1 MDDFWK
7 TTALVLLTVILSLSL
22 DKTERDIS
30 AVMGIVALCIA
41 ACAAVTILNPVLN
54 YLYEHNW
61 LLDYLVE
68 LQRLFHLPDGLISI
82 LMKAVGIALVA
93 ELSASICAD
102 AGNAS
107 LGKMLQILGGAAV
120 LTLSVPMFR
129 TLMTIIKE
137 MIGGL

>member
-30 AVMGIVALCIA
+30 AVMGIVALCVA

-54 YLYEHNW
+54 
-61 LLDYLVE
+61 YLVE

-82 LMKAVGIALVA
+82 LLKAVGIALVA
-93 ELSASICAD
+93 ELSATICAD

>member
-54 YLYEHNW
+54 YL
-61 LLDYLVE
+61 VE

-93 ELSASICAD
+93 ELSATICAD

-129 TLMTIIKE
+129 TLMTIIRE

>member
-7 TTALVLLTVILSLSL
+7 TTALVLLTVILGLSL

-30 AVMGIVALCIA
+30 AVMGIVALCVA

-54 YLYEHNW
+54 YL
-61 LLDYLVE
+61 VE
-68 LQRLFHLPDGLISI
+68 LQRLFHLPDDLISI

>member
-30 AVMGIVALCIA
+30 AVMGIVALCVA
-41 ACAAVTILNPVLN
+41 ACAAVTILEPVLN
-54 YLYEHNW
+54 
-61 LLDYLVE
+61 YLVE

-82 LMKAVGIALVA
+82 LLKAVGIALVA

>member
-7 TTALVLLTVILSLSL
+7 TTALVLLAVILSLSL

-54 YLYEHNW
+54 YL
-61 LLDYLVE
+61 VE
-68 LQRLFHLPDGLISI
+68 LQRLFHLPDDLISI

>member
-1 MDDFWK
+1 MSEFWK
-7 TTALVLLTVILSLSL
+7 TTSIVLLTVILGLAVG
-22 DKTERDIS
+22 KTERDIS
-30 AVMGIVALCIA
+30 AVLSLVAACIA
-41 ACAAVTILNPVLN
+41 AGVAVTILEPVLN
-54 YLYEHNW
+54 
-61 LLDYLVE
+61 YLVE
-68 LQRLFHLPDGLISI
+68 LQRLFHLPDDLISI
-82 LMKAVGIALVA
+82 LLKAVGIALVA

>member
-30 AVMGIVALCIA
+30 AVMGIVVLCIA

-54 YLYEHNW
+54 YL
-61 LLDYLVE
+61 VE
-68 LQRLFHLPDGLISI
+68 LQRLFHLPDDLISI
-82 LMKAVGIALVA
+82 LLKAVGIALVA

>member
-41 ACAAVTILNPVLN
+41 ACTAVTILEPVLN
-54 YLYEHNW
+54 YL
-61 LLDYLVE
+61 VE
-68 LQRLFHLPDGLISI
+68 LQSLVHLSDDLISI

-93 ELSASICAD
+93 ELSATICAD

-107 LGKMLQILGGAAV
+107 LGKILQILGGAVV

-129 TLMTIIKE
+129 TLMTIIWE

>member
-7 TTALVLLTVILSLSL
+7 TTALVLLTVILGLSL

-30 AVMGIVALCIA
+30 AVMGIVALCVA
-41 ACAAVTILNPVLN
+41 ACAAVTIQSPV
-54 YLYEHNW
+54 
-61 LLDYLVE
+61 LDYLVE
-68 LQRLFHLPDGLISI
+68 LQRLFQLPDSLVGI

-93 ELSASICAD
+93 ELSSTICAD

-129 TLMTIIKE
+129 TLMTIIRE

>member
-41 ACAAVTILNPVLN
+41 ACTAVTILEPVLN
-54 YLYEHNW
+54 YL
-61 LLDYLVE
+61 VE
-68 LQRLFHLPDGLISI
+68 LQSLVNLPDDLISI

-107 LGKMLQILGGAAV
+107 LGKILQILGGAVV

-129 TLMTIIKE
+129 TLMTIIWE

>member
-54 YLYEHNW
+54 YL
-61 LLDYLVE
+61 VE
-68 LQRLFHLPDGLISI
+68 LQRLFHLPDDLISI
-82 LMKAVGIALVA
+82 LLKAVGIALVA

>member
-41 ACAAVTILNPVLN
+41 ACTAVTILEPVLN
-54 YLYEHNW
+54 YL
-61 LLDYLVE
+61 VE
-68 LQRLFHLPDGLISI
+68 LQSLVHLPDDLISI

-129 TLMTIIKE
+129 TLMTIIRE

>member
-1 MDDFWK
+1 
-7 TTALVLLTVILSLSL
+7 
-22 DKTERDIS
+22 
-30 AVMGIVALCIA
+30 MGIVALCIA

-54 YLYEHNW
+54 YL
-61 LLDYLVE
+61 VE
-68 LQRLFHLPDGLISI
+68 LQRLFHLPDDLISI

-93 ELSASICAD
+93 EQSATICAD

>member
-54 YLYEHNW
+54 YL
-61 LLDYLVE
+61 VE
-68 LQRLFHLPDGLISI
+68 LQRLFHLPDDLISI
-82 LMKAVGIALVA
+82 LLKAVGIALVA

-129 TLMTIIKE
+129 TLMTTIKE

>member
-54 YLYEHNW
+54 YL
-61 LLDYLVE
+61 VE
-68 LQRLFHLPDGLISI
+68 LQRLFHLPDDLISI

-137 MIGGL
+137 MLGGL

>member
-1 MDDFWK
+1 MDDFWT

-30 AVMGIVALCIA
+30 AVMGIVALCVA

-54 YLYEHNW
+54 
-61 LLDYLVE
+61 YLVE

-82 LMKAVGIALVA
+82 LLKAVGIALVA

>member
-1 MDDFWK
+1 MDDFWR

-54 YLYEHNW
+54 YL
-61 LLDYLVE
+61 VE
-68 LQRLFHLPDGLISI
+68 LQRLFHLPDDLISI

-93 ELSASICAD
+93 ELSATICAD

>member
-30 AVMGIVALCIA
+30 AVMGIVALCVA

-54 YLYEHNW
+54 
-61 LLDYLVE
+61 YLVE

-93 ELSASICAD
+93 ELSATICAD

>member
-7 TTALVLLTVILSLSL
+7 TTALVLLTVVLSLSL

-54 YLYEHNW
+54 YL
-61 LLDYLVE
+61 VE

-82 LMKAVGIALVA
+82 LLKAVGIALVA

>member
-54 YLYEHNW
+54 YL
-61 LLDYLVE
+61 VE
-68 LQRLFHLPDGLISI
+68 LQRLFHLPDDLISI
-82 LMKAVGIALVA
+82 LLKAVGIALVA

-102 AGNAS
+102 SGNAS

>member
-41 ACAAVTILNPVLN
+41 ACTAVTILEPVLN
-54 YLYEHNW
+54 YL
-61 LLDYLVE
+61 VE
-68 LQRLFHLPDGLISI
+68 LQSLGHLPDDLISI

-107 LGKMLQILGGAAV
+107 LGKILQILGGAVV

-129 TLMTIIKE
+129 TLMTIIWE

>member
-7 TTALVLLTVILSLSL
+7 TTALVLLTVILSLSF

-41 ACAAVTILNPVLN
+41 ACTAVTILEPVLN
-54 YLYEHNW
+54 YL
-61 LLDYLVE
+61 VE
-68 LQRLFHLPDGLISI
+68 LQSLVHLPDDLISI

-107 LGKMLQILGGAAV
+107 LGKILQILGGAVV

-129 TLMTIIKE
+129 TLMTIIRE

>member
-22 DKTERDIS
+22 DKMERDIS

-54 YLYEHNW
+54 YL
-61 LLDYLVE
+61 VE
-68 LQRLFHLPDGLISI
+68 LQRLFHLPDDLISI

>member
-54 YLYEHNW
+54 YL
-61 LLDYLVE
+61 VE

-82 LMKAVGIALVA
+82 LLKAVGIALVA

>member
-7 TTALVLLTVILSLSL
+7 TTAFVLLTVILSLSL

-30 AVMGIVALCIA
+30 AVMGIVALCVA

-54 YLYEHNW
+54 YL
-61 LLDYLVE
+61 VE
-68 LQRLFHLPDGLISI
+68 LQRLFHLPDDLISI
-82 LMKAVGIALVA
+82 LLKAVGIALVA

>member
-30 AVMGIVALCIA
+30 AVMGIVALCVA
-41 ACAAVTILNPVLN
+41 ACAAVTILEPVLN
-54 YLYEHNW
+54 
-61 LLDYLVE
+61 YLVE
-68 LQRLFHLPDGLISI
+68 LQRLFHLPDDLISI
-82 LMKAVGIALVA
+82 LLKAVGIALVA

>member
-54 YLYEHNW
+54 YL
-61 LLDYLVE
+61 VE
-68 LQRLFHLPDGLISI
+68 LQRLFHLPDDLISI
-82 LMKAVGIALVA
+82 LLKAVGIALVA
-93 ELSASICAD
+93 ELSATICAD

>member
-30 AVMGIVALCIA
+30 AVMGIVALCVA

-54 YLYEHNW
+54 YL
-61 LLDYLVE
+61 VE
-68 LQRLFHLPDGLISI
+68 LQRLFNLPDGLVSV
-82 LMKAVGIALVA
+82 LLKAVGIALVA
-93 ELSASICAD
+93 ELSSAVCTD
-102 AGNAS
+102 AGNAL
-107 LGKMLQILGGAAV
+107 LGRMLQILGGAVV
-120 LTLSVPMFR
+120 LSLSVPMFR

>member
-30 AVMGIVALCIA
+30 AVMGIVALCVA

-54 YLYEHNW
+54 YL
-61 LLDYLVE
+61 VE
-68 LQRLFHLPDGLISI
+68 LQRLFHLPDDLISI

-93 ELSASICAD
+93 ELSASICSD

>member
-41 ACAAVTILNPVLN
+41 ACAAVTILKPVLN
-54 YLYEHNW
+54 
-61 LLDYLVE
+61 YLVE
-68 LQRLFHLPDGLISI
+68 LQRLFHLPDDLISI

>member
-30 AVMGIVALCIA
+30 AVMGIVALCVA

-54 YLYEHNW
+54 YL
-61 LLDYLVE
+61 VE
-68 LQRLFHLPDGLISI
+68 LQRLFHLPDDLISI

-93 ELSASICAD
+93 ELSATICAD